1 MRLYLKSP
9 LHIADCS
16 IMNPV
21 RCIKSKGPGGRA
33 IFFTLMW
40 LVFITVLH
48 DLKQPPASD
57 AQGVEAALKVGFLPI
72 TCHLICPVTED
83 RLRGSD
89 REFRTVKFSSWPDM
103 IDAVR
108 GGEIDIAFILA
119 PIAIALREQ
128 GVPVRIVLLGHRD
141 GTALVVNRASG
152 ITRIAQLEGRRVG
165 IPIRFST
172 QNLELLKL
180 CEAAGVNTNHMEV
193 LEIPPPDMPAALD
206 SGGIDAYIVG
216 EPYAAQAEL
225 AGTGRVLAEMRDVA
239 PGFISSVII
248 VREPVM
254 KRYPRRVHGLIR
266 EFAVSAKWIEGHRHQ
281 AAIIGAEAYGLP
293 EKLLD
298 HVLTSP
304 SDRVSYDNLV
314 PDPAEIG
321 AIGADMVHWKLLQHV
336 PPGRE
341 MIDLSWQ

>member
-1 MRLYLKSP
+1 
-9 LHIADCS
+9 
-16 IMNPV
+16 MNPV
-21 RCIKSKGPGGRA
+21 RCIKSKGPGARA
-33 IFFTLMW
+33 IFFTLIW

-48 DLKQPPASD
+48 DWKQTPASD
-57 AQGVEAALKVGFLPI
+57 AQEADFAIRVGFLPI
-72 TCHLICPVTED
+72 TCHLICPVTEN

-89 REFRTVKFSSWPDM
+89 REFGTVKFSSWPDM

-128 GVPVRIVLLGHRD
+128 GVPVKIVLLGHRN
-141 GTALVVNRASG
+141 GTALVVNRDSG
-152 ITRIAQLEGRRVG
+152 ITSISQLEGRRVG

-180 CEAAGVNTNHMEV
+180 CEAAGVDTSHMEV

-225 AGTGRVLAEMRDVA
+225 AGTGRVLAEMRDVE
-239 PGFISSVII
+239 PGFISSVVI
-248 VREPVM
+248 VREPVI
-254 KRYPRRVHGLIR
+254 KKYPHRVHGLIR
-266 EFAVSAKWIEGHRHQ
+266 EFAASAGWIEKHRHQ
-281 AAIIGAEAYGLP
+281 AAIIGAAAYGLP
-293 EKLLD
+293 ERLLD

-304 SDRVSYDNLV
+304 SDRVSYDRLV
-314 PDPAEIG
+314 PDQAEIG
-321 AIGADMVHWKLLQHV
+321 DIGADMVHWGLLQHV
-336 PPGRE
+336 PSGRE
-341 MIDLSWQ
+341 MVDLSWL

>member
-1 MRLYLKSP
+1 MHL
-9 LHIADCS
+9 ADCT

-21 RCIKSKGPGGRA
+21 RCIKSRGPGVRA
-33 IFFTLMW
+33 ICFALVW

-48 DLKQPPASD
+48 HWKEPLFSSSKGVGAS
-57 AQGVEAALKVGFLPI
+57 LRVGFLPI
-72 TCHLICPVTED
+72 TCHLICPVTEA
-83 RLRGSD
+83 RLKGRD
-89 REFRTVKFSSWPDM
+89 MEFRTVKFSTWPDM

-108 GGEIDIAFILA
+108 GGEIDVAFILA

-128 GVPVRIVLLGHRD
+128 GVPVKIVLLGHRD
-141 GTALVVNRASG
+141 GTALVVSRNSG
-152 ITRIAQLEGRRVG
+152 ITRMSQLQGRRVG

-180 CEAAGVNTNHMEV
+180 TAKAGVDARSMEI

-225 AGTGRVLAEMRDVA
+225 AGTGRILAQMRDVA

-254 KRYPRRVHGLIR
+254 EKVPRQVRMLIR
-266 EFAVSAKWIEGHRHQ
+266 EFAVSAGWIEKHRHQ
-281 AAIIGAEAYGLP
+281 AAKTGAEAYGLP
-293 EKLLD
+293 ERLLD
-298 HVLTSP
+298 YVLTS
-304 SDRVSYDNLV
+304 SDDRVSYKNLV
-314 PDPAEIG
+314 PTPEEIG
-321 AIGADMVHWKLLQHV
+321 SIASDMVNYGLLSHT
-336 PPGRE
+336 PSGRE